1 LHFFLAE
8 FAFYWENLIPEFNQ
22 HKTVEKSLIETNK
35 AQELFCL
42 FAQVEIRNQ
51 KSEDRCVGLKA
62 CLCLLSIIYC
72 LSSYSQ
78 NPDFRN
84 WKNDKACV
92 SWVDSVYN
100 QLTVEEQIGQFF
112 MLAAYTDGKLYN
124 MDSVLSWMKQGK
136 AGGVIFFKGLPEP
149 QAEWTNKIQDSCKVK
164 SFIAIDGEWGLAMR
178 LDSTISFPHQIAL
191 GAVADNKLIYE
202 MGREIGREC
211 KRIGI
216 NINFA
221 PDVDVNNNPNNPV
234 INDRSFGEDKYK
246 VALKGIEYADGMQ
259 EEGVLACA
267 KHFPGHGDV
276 NTDSHF
282 DLPIITKSAASFDS
296 LEFYPFKIL
305 FKNNVGSAMVA
316 HLNVPALD
324 SDSGSVASISK
335 KIATGWLKDSLGF
348 DGLVFSDA
356 LNMRGVAK
364 YCKPGTVDSM
374 AFMAGCDILVFS
386 EDASKGI
393 EKIKMAVDS
402 GVISVSELETRVKK
416 VLAYKYKLGLNKPQ
430 HVALENLREDLNN
443 TKGKLLRLKL
453 YEQAIT
459 LAANQENL
467 LPFKDW
473 NYKKVASLSIGNSG
487 ASPFQRH
494 INNFAEIDFFNQS
507 FEHNEKSFN
516 GIFDTLATYD
526 LVIVDL
532 HAMVRAAAKNY
543 NVTEETRKFID
554 SLTGRT
560 KVVLCVFG
568 NPYALKFFEYAPWIL
583 EAYEDND
590 ATNLAAANALF
601 GAEKISGKLPVTAS
615 PAFPAGAGFVSDSI
629 YRLKISSPEE
639 VGLKTAEL
647 KRMDDIIQKGI
658 DGKAFPG
665 CQLLVAKDGKVIW
678 NKCYGTKIYES
689 SEVVKPGELY
699 DLASISKV
707 AATTIAIMKLCEQ
720 KKINLDKTV
729 GDYLDLPKDATIKK
743 LKLKDVLTHQAG
755 LKAFFM
761 FYKNTVDSNFE
772 RYYRKTADGVF
783 SIQVADSL
791 FIRNDFPDTMWSII
805 NHSPV
810 EEHPKYVYSDNDFYI
825 LQKIVEKGSG
835 KKLDEF
841 VNENF
846 YRPMGLTRIG
856 FNPTER
862 YARERMLPT
871 ENDSTFRKQVVRGYV
886 HDPGAAMYG
895 GVAGHAGVFSN
906 TFDLAAL
913 FQMLLNNGTYN
924 GKRFLDS
931 CTIHL
936 FASRQS
942 KISRR
947 GYGFDKPEPDV
958 SKASP
963 CYDGVPLSA
972 FGHTGFTGTCVWSDP
987 ENNLTYIFLSNR
999 VYPNAE
1005 NNQLVKMNIRTDLQ
1019 EVIYKAL
1026 NK

>member
-1 LHFFLAE
+1 M
-8 FAFYWENLIPEFNQ
+8 
-22 HKTVEKSLIETNK
+22 
-35 AQELFCL
+35 FCS
-42 FAQVEIRNQ
+42 FAQMQLQRRNKKYGIRIVAL
-51 KSEDRCVGLKA
+51 RVLV
-62 CLCLLSIIYC
+62 CLLPIAFC
-72 LSSYSQ
+72 LSSFSQ

-84 WKNDKACV
+84 WKSDRACV
-92 SWVDSVYN
+92 KWIDSVYD
-100 QLTVEEQIGQFF
+100 QLTLEERIGQFF
-112 MLAAYTDGKLYN
+112 MLPAYTEGKLYN

-136 AGGVIFFKGLPEP
+136 AGGVIFFKGLPEVE
-149 QAEWTNKIQDSCKVK
+149 AVWTNKIQDSSKVK
-164 SFIAIDGEWGLAMR
+164 GFVAIDGEWGLAMR

-234 INDRSFGEDKYK
+234 INDRSFGEDIYK
-246 VALKGIEYADGMQ
+246 VALKGIEYADGLQ
-259 EEGVLACA
+259 DEGVLACA

-282 DLPIITKSAASFDS
+282 DLPLITKSATAFDS

-316 HLNVPALD
+316 HLNVPSLD
-324 SDSGSVASISK
+324 SSNTPASLSYR
-335 KIATGWLKDSLGF
+335 IATNYLKDTLAF

-356 LNMRGVAK
+356 LNMKGVAK
-364 YCKPGTVDSM
+364 YYKPGTVDSM

-393 EKIKMAVDS
+393 EKIKALVDS
-402 GVISVSELETRVKK
+402 ECISLYELELRVKK
-416 VLAYKYKLGLNKPQ
+416 VLAYKYKLGLFKPQ
-430 HVALENLREDLNN
+430 HVNLENLRDDLNN
-443 TKGKLLRLKL
+443 TKGKMLRQKL

-459 LAANQENL
+459 IAANQDNL
-467 LPFKDW
+467 LPLKAW
-473 NYKKVASLSIGNSG
+473 NYRKVASLSIGNSG
-487 ASPFQRH
+487 ASPFQHH
-494 INNFAEIDFFNQS
+494 INNFAEIDFFNQN

-516 GIFDTLATYD
+516 SIFDTLAKYD
-526 LVIVDL
+526 LVIIDL
-532 HAMVRAAAKNY
+532 HAMLRAAAKNY
-543 NVTEETRKFID
+543 NVTEETKKFVEA
-554 SLTGRT
+554 LTGRT

-568 NPYALKFFEYAPWIL
+568 NPYSLKYFEYIPWIL

-615 PAFPAGAGFVSDSI
+615 ATFAAGNGFMSDSI

-639 VGLKTAEL
+639 VGLRTSVL
-647 KRMDDIIQKGI
+647 KHMDEIILKGI

-678 NKCYGTKIYES
+678 NKCYGTKIYETN
-689 SEVVKPGELY
+689 EIVKPAELY
-699 DLASISKV
+699 DLASITKV
-707 AATTIAIMKLCEQ
+707 AATTLAVMKLYEQ

-729 GDYLDLPKDATIKK
+729 DDYLDLPKDATIKH
-743 LKLKDVLTHQAG
+743 LKLRDVLTHQAG

-761 FYKNTVDSNFE
+761 FYKNTIDSNFE
-772 RYYRKTADGVF
+772 KYYRKVADSSFAVR
-783 SIQVADSL
+783 VADSL
-791 FIRNDFPDTMWSII
+791 FIRNDYSDTMWSII
-805 NHSPV
+805 NHSPID
-810 EEHPKYVYSDNDFYI
+810 EHPKYVYSDNDFYI
-825 LQKIVEKGSG
+825 LQKIVEKIAGR
-835 KKLDEF
+835 KLDEY
-841 VNENF
+841 VSENF

-856 FNPTER
+856 FKPMER
-862 YARERMLPT
+862 YARERILPT
-871 ENDSTFRKQVVRGYV
+871 ENDSAFRKQVVRGYV
-886 HDPGAAMYG
+886 HDPGSAMYG

-906 TFDLAAL
+906 AFDLAAL

-931 CTIHL
+931 CTIHT
-936 FASRQS
+936 FTSRQS

-947 GYGFDKPEPDV
+947 GFGFDKPEPDV
-958 SKASP
+958 SKPSP
-963 CYDGVPLSA
+963 CYDGVPLSV

-1026 NK
+1026 SK

>member
-1 LHFFLAE
+1 M
-8 FAFYWENLIPEFNQ
+8 
-22 HKTVEKSLIETNK
+22 
-35 AQELFCL
+35 FCL
-42 FAQVEIRNQ
+42 FATVVIRNTKLEIRIMT
-51 KSEDRCVGLKA
+51 KHTWLLILSVVC
-62 CLCLLSIIYC
+62 CLLSVA
-72 LSSYSQ
+72 Q

-92 SWVDSVYN
+92 KWVDSVYSK
-100 QLTVEEQIGQFF
+100 LTVEEQIGQFF
-112 MLAAYTDGKLYN
+112 MLAAYTDGKNYN
-124 MDSVLSWMKQGK
+124 MDSVYSWLKQGK

-149 QAEWTNKIQDSCKVK
+149 QAEWTNRIQDSSKVQ
-164 SFIAIDGEWGLAMR
+164 SFVAIDGEWGLGMR

-191 GAVADNKLIYE
+191 GAVSDNKLIYE

-234 INDRSFGEDKYK
+234 INDRSFGEDKFK
-246 VALKGIEYADGMQ
+246 VALKGMEYADGMQ
-259 EEGVLACA
+259 DEGVLACA

-282 DLPIITKSAASFDS
+282 DLPLITKSAAAFDS

-305 FKNNVGSAMVA
+305 FKNGVGSAMVA

-324 SDSGSVASISK
+324 STGTPASISYR
-335 KIATGWLKDSLGF
+335 IATNYLQDTLGF

-356 LNMRGVAK
+356 LNMKGVAK
-364 YCKPGTVDSM
+364 YYKPGTVDSL
-374 AFMAGCDILVFS
+374 AFLAGCDILVFS
-386 EDASKGI
+386 EDASKGV
-393 EKIKMAVDS
+393 EKIKASVDS
-402 GVISVSELETRVKK
+402 GCISLYELELRVKK

-430 HVALENLREDLNN
+430 YVALENLRDDLNN
-443 TKGKLLRLKL
+443 TNGKMIRQKL

-459 LAANQENL
+459 LAANQDNL

-473 NYKKVASLSIGNSG
+473 NYKKVASVSIGNSDV
-487 ASPFQRH
+487 SPFQKH

-507 FEHNEKSFN
+507 SEHNEKEFN
-516 GIFDTLATYD
+516 AIFDTLSKYD

-543 NVTEETRKFID
+543 NVTEETRKFVEA
-554 SLTGRT
+554 LTGRT
-560 KVVLCVFG
+560 KVVLSVFG
-568 NPYALKFFEYAPWIL
+568 NPYALKYFEYIPWIL

-615 PAFPAGAGFVSDSI
+615 STFNAGTGFSSDSV
-629 YRLKISSPEE
+629 YRLKLSMPEE
-639 VGLKTAEL
+639 VGLQTSAL
-647 KRMDDIIQKGI
+647 KQMDDIIQRGI

-665 CQLLVAKDGKVIW
+665 CHLLVAKNGKVIW
-678 NKCYGTKIYES
+678 NKSYGTNIYETREAVTPS
-689 SEVVKPGELY
+689 ALY
-699 DLASISKV
+699 DLASITKV
-707 AATTIAIMKLCEQ
+707 AATTIAVMKLYEQ

-729 GDYLDLPKDATIKK
+729 GDYLHLPKDATIKN

-761 FYKNTVDSNFE
+761 FYKNTIDSNFE
-772 RYYRKTADGVF
+772 KHYRKSADSTFAVR
-783 SIQVADSL
+783 VADSL
-791 FIRNDFPDTMWSII
+791 FIRNDYPDSMWSII
-805 NHSPV
+805 SHSLV

-825 LQKIVEKGSG
+825 LQKIVEKVSG
-835 KKLDEF
+835 KKLDAF

-856 FNPTER
+856 FKPTDR
-862 YARERMLPT
+862 FARERILPT
-871 ENDSTFRKQVVRGYV
+871 ENDSAFRKQVVRGYV

-906 TFDLAAL
+906 AFDLAAL

-924 GKRFLDS
+924 GKRLLDS
-931 CTIHL
+931 TTIRT
-936 FASRQS
+936 FTTRQS

-963 CYDGVPLSA
+963 CYDGVPLSV

-987 ENNLTYIFLSNR
+987 ENKLTYIFLSNR

-1026 NK
+1026 RK

>member
-1 LHFFLAE
+1 MSARR
-8 FAFYWENLIPEFNQ
+8 I
-22 HKTVEKSLIETNK
+22 
-35 AQELFCL
+35 
-42 FAQVEIRNQ
+42 
-51 KSEDRCVGLKA
+51 
-62 CLCLLSIIYC
+62 CLCIGSLLVVCCSM
-72 LSSYSQ
+72 SQ

-84 WKNDKACV
+84 WRNDTGCIK
-92 SWVDSVYN
+92 WVDSVYN
-100 QLTVEEQIGQFF
+100 QLTIEEKLGQFF
-112 MLAAYTDGKLYN
+112 MLPGYTEGKLYN

-136 AGGVIFFKGLPEP
+136 AGGVIFFRGLPEA
-149 QAEWTNKIQDSCKVK
+149 QAEWTNRIQDSVKVQ

-202 MGREIGREC
+202 MGREVGREC
-211 KRIGI
+211 KRMGI
-216 NINFA
+216 HINFA
-221 PDVDVNNNPNNPV
+221 PDVDVNNNPDNPV
-234 INDRSFGEDKYK
+234 INDRSFGEDKFK

-259 EEGVLACA
+259 DEGVLACA

-282 DLPIITKSAASFDS
+282 DLPLITKSISAFDS

-305 FKNNVGSAMVA
+305 FKNNIGSAMVA
-316 HLNVPALD
+316 HLNVPSLD
-324 SDSGSVASISK
+324 STGTPASISPRV
-335 KIATGWLKDSLGF
+335 TTTWLKDSLNF

-356 LNMRGVAK
+356 LNMKGVAK
-364 YCKPGTVDSM
+364 YYKPGTVDSL

-386 EDASKGI
+386 EDASRGI
-393 EKIKMAVDS
+393 EKLKQSIDS
-402 GVISVSELETRVKK
+402 NCISMVEIEQRVKK

-430 HVALENLREDLNN
+430 HLELENLREDLNN
-443 TKGKLLRLKL
+443 AKAKLLRQKL

-459 LAANQENL
+459 LAANQDNL

-487 ASPFQRH
+487 SSLFQRH
-494 INNFAEIDFFNQS
+494 INNFAEIDFFNQPY
-507 FEHNEKSFN
+507 EHNEKSFTVL
-516 GIFDTLATYD
+516 FDTLATYD
-526 LVIVDL
+526 LVIIDL
-532 HAMVRAAAKNY
+532 HAMVRAASKNY
-543 NVTEETRKFID
+543 NVTEEERKFIEA
-554 SLTGRT
+554 LTGRT

-568 NPYALKFFEYAPWIL
+568 NPYALKFFEFIPWVL

-590 ATNLAAANALF
+590 ATNLATANALF

-615 PAFPAGAGFVSDSI
+615 PVFRGGAGFTSDSI
-629 YRLKISSPEE
+629 FRLKLSTPEE
-639 VGLKTAEL
+639 AGLKTSDL
-647 KRMDDIIQKGI
+647 KKMDDIIQKGI
-658 DGKAFPG
+658 EGKAFPG

-678 NKCYGTKIYES
+678 NKTYGSKLYELP
-689 SEVVKPGELY
+689 SEKVAATDLY
-699 DLASISKV
+699 DLASITKV
-707 AATTIAIMKLCEQ
+707 AATTLAVMKLYEQ

-729 GDYLDLPKDATIKK
+729 GDYLHLPKDATIKN
-743 LKLKDVLTHQAG
+743 LKLRDVLTHQAG

-761 FYKNTVDSNFE
+761 FYKNTIDSSFE
-772 RYYRKTADGVF
+772 RYYRKKADSLF
-783 SIQVADSL
+783 SVCVADSL
-791 FIRNDFPDTMWSII
+791 FIRKDYPDTIWSII

-825 LQKIVEKGSG
+825 LQKIVEQVSG

-846 YRPMGLTRIG
+846 YKPMGLTRIG
-856 FNPTER
+856 FQPLNK
-862 YARERMLPT
+862 YARERILPT
-871 ENDSTFRKQVVRGYV
+871 ENDSAFRKQIVRGYV

-906 TFDLAAL
+906 AFDLAAL
-913 FQMLLNNGTYN
+913 FQMLLNNGVYN
-924 GKRFLDS
+924 GKRFFDS
-931 CTIHL
+931 ATIKT
-936 FASRQS
+936 FTTRQS

-947 GYGFDKPEPDV
+947 GFGFDKPEPDV
-958 SKASP
+958 SKPSP
-963 CYDGVPLSA
+963 CYDGVPLSV

-1026 NK
+1026 GK